1 MYCYVPM
8 VALADCG
15 NRVLSSELFGGP
27 HQGVF
32 MSGNVHELRN
42 SSLHHLVQGASDS
55 GAVYTGREFTYQ
67 GSVIDGNE
75 FKHINSLDGKSFP
88 LFPPPFP
95 LSPSSPIVLFPYP
108 PPLTDTLFQGET
120 PQPCILMTRSAGTS

>member
-1 MYCYVPM
+1 MYCYVPR

-15 NRVLSSELFGGP
+15 NRVLDSELFGGP

-75 FKHINSLDGKSFP
+75 FKHINSLDGCVAGHSTPPGLLWLQPKHTHTLT

-95 LSPSSPIVLFPYP
+95 FFALF
-108 PPLTDTLFQGET
+108 
-120 PQPCILMTRSAGTS
+120 